1 MGTERCHPSEM
12 RRKSSNGGFGQ
23 SACLIPVPCRWHQ
36 LCHVLGTLVLC
47 LTLCLSFPVALQ
59 RGTCQ
64 LCHPLLAV
72 PPLSPSRLQPWKRV
86 VLFPVTRQAPL
97 VWSEYAWHRG
107 LASSEGTV
115 AASVTGLPVAMV
127 LGHSEDIQFR
137 GPSPCP
143 TWPWGCSDDSGVRA
157 RPGAAG
163 GVPKAGGLLATS
175 MVCCP
180 PARRLSARAGLR
192 GAAGCPLC
200 PHRVPNPVM
209 TMREGSTSWLS
220 PVS

>member
-1 MGTERCHPSEM
+1 MVPRGGVRLGTERCHPSEM

-47 LTLCLSFPVALQ
+47 LTLCLSFPIALQ

-86 VLFPVTRQAPL
+86 VFFPVTRQAPL

-115 AASVTGLPVAMV
+115 AASVTGLPMAVV
-127 LGHSEDIQFR
+127 LGHSEDIQ
-137 GPSPCP
+137 
-143 TWPWGCSDDSGVRA
+143 SGDLL
-157 RPGAAG
+157 P
-163 GVPKAGGLLATS
+163 VPHG
-175 MVCCP
+175 
-180 PARRLSARAGLR
+180 R
-192 GAAGCPLC
+192 GAA
-200 PHRVPNPVM
+200 VM
-209 TMREGSTSWLS
+209 TVGSGPGLGLQEVCPRLAGCWPLAWCAVPP
-220 PVS
+220 PVG